1 MLRMRIFSPAYK
13 PVPVRCWHRL
23 FAAAMLTLFLTS
35 CDLIDASDGFG
46 GEPDQRMASGPVNAE
61 GTETFWGSLRNFFGG
76 ATGTLPFDP
85 NGPAQVW
92 RDDGNGAAPTHW
104 QPVTFQQLE
113 GWRRDDHAAAFAA
126 FLRSCDSI
134 DRRPGDARM
143 GSMSYSG
150 YAQQWQH
157 LCATAKRT
165 PRTSRAARRFFERYF
180 QPYYIPG
187 PGKFTGYYEA
197 SLNGSRVR
205 TGRYQWPIY
214 RKPGD
219 ELSDLTSLTRA
230 QIDAGGLSGR
240 GLELLWIDNPV
251 DIFFLQIQGSGV
263 VRLRDGRQV
272 RVGYAGNNGEKFTG
286 LLPALKAKGYDPDV
300 EGLTIQAYRNWLLRN
315 PGVAR
320 EVMNHNPRYIYFD
333 INEAPAAR
341 GDGGTLLTPQ
351 RSMAVDK
358 AIIPL
363 HAPLWL
369 TTNVPGPQ
377 GMGQESVSKLMI
389 AQDTGAAIKG
399 EIRGDYY
406 WGPGREAF
414 ARAGRMYG
422 QGTYQVLLPTFIPSH

>member
-1 MLRMRIFSPAYK
+1 MLRTGLFSPAFI
-13 PVPVRCWHRL
+13 RTCGQRL
-23 FAAAMLTLFLTS
+23 LHIAAAVLLTAWLAS
-35 CDLIDASDGFG
+35 CDAIDIGDGSADDADQFALSEATEADGAESFWDGLRGLFGGGRDPLPLGSDG
-46 GEPDQRMASGPVNAE
+46 D
-61 GTETFWGSLRNFFGG
+61 
-76 ATGTLPFDP
+76 
-85 NGPAQVW
+85 AQDW
-92 RDDGNGAAPTHW
+92 RDDGNGAAPSHW
-104 QPVTFQQLE
+104 QPVSFRQLD
-113 GWRRDDHAAAFAA
+113 GWREDDHRAALEA

-134 DRRPGDARM
+134 DRRPGDAAM

-157 LCATAKRT
+157 LCVTAKRT
-165 PRTSRAARRFFERYF
+165 PGTSRASRMFFERHF
-180 QPYYIPG
+180 QPYFIPG

-205 TGRYQWPIY
+205 TGSYQWPLY
-214 RKPGD
+214 RKPED
-219 ELSDLTSLTRA
+219 AASELASLDRSR
-230 QIDAGGLSGR
+230 IDAGGLSGR
-240 GLELLWIDNPV
+240 GLELVWIDNPV

-263 VRLRDGRQV
+263 VRLRDGRQI
-272 RVGYAGNNGEKFTG
+272 RVGYAGNNGKKFKG
-286 LLPALKAKGYDPDV
+286 ILPALKAKGYDPDV

-320 EVMNHNPRYIYFD
+320 EVMNFNPRYIFFD
-333 INEAPAAR
+333 VNDAPAAR

-358 AIIPL
+358 SIIPL
-363 HAPLWL
+363 HVPLWL
-369 TTNVPGPQ
+369 TTDVPGRQ
-377 GMGQESVSKLMI
+377 GVGQESVSKLMI

-422 QGTYQVLLPTFIPSH
+422 QGTYQVLLPTFIPRH